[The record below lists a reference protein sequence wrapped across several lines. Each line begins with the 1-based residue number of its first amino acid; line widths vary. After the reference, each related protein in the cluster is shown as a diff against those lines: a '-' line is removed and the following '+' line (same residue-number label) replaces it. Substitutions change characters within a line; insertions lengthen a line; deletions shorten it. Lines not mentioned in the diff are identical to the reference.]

1 MDGIVDVRIEPKLI
15 MKTPIERKAISV
27 PEAAKAIGLS
37 APNCYALIKAGK
49 MPGKQVGKRWLVP
62 VKALERWLESQDD

>member
-1 MDGIVDVRIEPKLI
+1 MEDTANMGIEPQFIPKI
-15 MKTPIERKAISV
+15 PIERKAISV